1 LFKYDPYFL
10 CALLVARPALLIS
23 SGINF
28 VLQLKKN
35 MKENDQGRVDLQL
48 DSPSEAN
55 REKHINFREV
65 EEESSGNF
73 MIDKNSTNRQKQW
86 EQGIKGGQEKQNTG
100 NNTPSAMPMDEDD
113 TLGVP

>member
-1 LFKYDPYFL
+1 
-10 CALLVARPALLIS
+10 
-23 SGINF
+23 
-28 VLQLKKN
+28 
-35 MKENDQGRVDLQL
+35 
-48 DSPSEAN
+48 
-55 REKHINFREV
+55 
-65 EEESSGNF
+65 